1 MFIFSVR
8 KVPKQTNHCFHL
20 LFTKIKLSVIV
31 LFKLLRIITDF
42 FFIYFTSYDH
52 IGRYS
57 RFWLLCTRI

>member
-8 KVPKQTNHCFHL
+8 KVHKQSDHCFHL
-20 LFTKIKLSVIV
+20 LVTKRKMSVNV
-31 LFKLLRIITDF
+31 VFKLLRIITDF
-42 FFIYFTSYDH
+42 FFIYFASYDH